1 MMFFPAGSDPS
12 INTSELPNPR
22 RGIGMDPI
30 YLAVSSVA
38 SFALALSIAS
48 WRRDDAIRREIRAL
62 SKLIMK
68 VSSSQR
74 EHDCKCDCI
83 KYDAVLALAEAAR
96 LLAED
101 AEKVYKETG
110 DELMLKIAKKWRRFL
125 EVNKEAIERAM
136 GKVVEG

>member
-1 MMFFPAGSDPS
+1 
-12 INTSELPNPR
+12 
-22 RGIGMDPI
+22 MDPV
-30 YLAVSSVA
+30 YLAVSSLA
-38 SFALALSIAS
+38 SFAFALSIAS
-48 WRRDDAIRREIRAL
+48 WRRDGVIRKEIKAL

-68 VSSSQR
+68 VGNSQQA
-74 EHDCKCDCI
+74 HDCKCDCI
-83 KYDAVLALAEAAR
+83 KHDAVLALAEAAR

-110 DELMLKIAKKWRRFL
+110 DELMLKIAKRWRKFL